1 MIITSKRK
9 LTSSVAIL
17 CALMILIGIFPM
29 NLFSRNKADAANSWT
44 VYFDISNTTWF
55 ANDDCV
61 PEVSTNN
68 STWNDMTLL
77 SGKIYSYTFDS
88 KPSSVYF
95 ARGKNSGGNIYGKT
109 TEQTISDKNYFLANL
124 WVSDSNSSS
133 INSNT
138 GTWKTCEEKTI
149 YIDISNNTVYQG
161 KKDSIYLKYGPVG
174 SVSSAKME
182 YFKDN
187 VCKTTVVLFGDEYIW
202 FDTNG
207 NWENQTSDDE
217 SVRNPGSNNYFT
229 IEANKTDGKYKGTWS
244 TYKTS
249 LEGKTINF
257 KDMTGKLNSN
267 ITAIFTGDGITTETS
282 LNVTNNQ
289 VTIPN
294 DIDSKSYTTVEF
306 KNGNNSLGKYNL
318 LGVSGEDITG
328 VSYNEGTC
336 NTFYYGA
343 VEKISDGS
351 TISYWGAK
359 PSAASSSINSKK
371 LYLENT
377 FFDTTSGNAPTI
389 TINDSTGTFTKDS
402 DDDSTYSYTINTS
415 ATQQNI
421 ISVTYNNIRYNF
433 LWGDL
438 SKNKLSINGSI
449 ASISDVY
456 SNINGLNLYFDATLS
471 KLSYENSTASNAT
484 MPAQGDNQT
493 IFAHLFNNSKS
504 TSKDYKMEKL
514 PSKTIGSNT
523 WSDVYYVNISNEDL
537 NSGNYDQV
545 VFSIGTDTITWP
557 GKYGPFASQ
566 TEDLNL
572 PKNTNKTCFYA
583 DSSDKCIY
591 NNNKRSGYWDKV
603 YTIRD
608 AESGK
613 SSTVVDIK
621 ESSFSDE
628 KKSYKSNNKEVY
640 YVNSTFYDYYT
651 DFELNGSNRDSY
663 GSSTGASYRNWVNF
677 RQFDQ
682 ALSDYYE
689 NKGVSKN
696 DAIYTGHFQPTYGG
710 WGYPFETIANT
721 LNLYAWDQYNTFMS
735 NNNSNLNSDGTVITG
750 TNGYYKYATQGI
762 VNSALENGVLK
773 THDGKAASPYFDE
786 GFLNG
791 NNSKNTKLGEVYNN
805 VSFPFTKKDVFGEG
819 VDYWWFDSASTT
831 LAMQK
836 DSTNG
841 NYYLADHSSDSNKNW
856 SKNLNSSGI
865 YTSGDSVS
873 NTYGLF
879 PFNYGNK
886 SSSDNEG
893 STYNYG
899 YGTKLEFKFRLTE
912 DGKVLDSSGNKVDIK
927 FLFSGDDDVWV
938 YIDGKLALDV
948 GGDHG
953 QVTGMLNFANGKAY
967 VSNVKKSANNN
978 KESGSTELASVTYKA
993 AGESGT
999 GTETYKFYQ
1008 SSDFTLSGS
1017 KTDEHTLVM
1026 YYMERGMWESNM
1038 KVAFNFPD
1046 ENQLEVEKQVDT
1058 TDVNE
1063 MFKDMF
1069 NNKSLF
1075 TFDIKNLATHYGP
1088 KSTSSSD
1095 DKIIS
1100 FASDF
1105 SGNISTK
1112 AGSQTTANKGNE
1124 KAGQSNVFYYKAATA
1139 SNSEYQKY
1147 TESRMATF
1155 KADGN
1160 KTIDI
1165 SDMNYLNF
1173 KFYSNASYEKVPNY
1187 SIYIRLTD
1195 ANGKV
1200 LNGYL
1205 SSECLYGSPSLT
1217 PNKWHSIKVIFR
1229 NLSGIIS
1236 RSNDADFDYTKL
1248 ASISFEN
1255 TDKIQIW
1262 LDDFTFQ
1269 PKPVVNIASGFQTA
1283 QKDIPD
1289 YGSATSGKLEDAN
1302 GSQYTSSVDNKV
1314 YSVSD
1319 GQFVLQN
1326 KENVIFHNQFRNG
1339 SYISLKENL
1348 TDEQKNLFDTKWT
1361 IYEDNVAISTLKD
1374 KTTLYIDDGRTEPK
1388 GTDEQQANNNY
1399 NGNKPSDPTIV
1410 FKSYSDD
1417 SDTTPKL
1424 KIVYNNKVKTTN
1436 LTITKQKSS
1445 TSADLTGTYEFYVVF
1460 GNVGG
1465 IGLGTVTSPK
1475 YSLKVGESV
1484 TITGIPVGTNY
1495 TIHEID
1501 PTEADVSLDK
1511 VLSDGTEIGFG
1522 NDSITVG
1529 GKTYQT
1535 NSVNGSAGTTS
1546 GKTYSYVFQNAKKP
1560 TIALTLKKI
1569 WSDIPD
1575 DVTIP
1580 INISVKLLRSN
1591 DGGKT
1596 WSKVSDSY
1604 NNIILDGLDGNDWQK
1619 TISGLDE
1626 YTDNTQTTKWT
1637 YKLVELDSSGDEIA
1651 EGNKYLDKYIV
1662 SYGAVTSDTN
1672 RELTVTNK
1680 YNVQDIVMPET
1691 GGEGG
1696 SPNQFNFVLFG
1707 AIAIALAGGL
1717 LLLNKKY
1724 AFVHIGKSSK
1734 EVR

>member
-621 ESSFSDE
+621 ESSFSAA
-628 KKSYKSNNKEVY
+628 KKSYKSNNEEVH

-651 DFELNGSNRDSY
+651 DYELNGSNRDDY
-663 GSSTGASYRNWVNF
+663 KETNGASQRNWVTF

-682 ALSDYYE
+682 ALSDLYSE
-689 NKGVSKN
+689 NNVSIP
-696 DAIYTGHFQPTYGG
+696 IYTGHFQPSYSNWTTK
-710 WGYPFETIANT
+710 FTDISNT
-721 LNLYAWDQYNTFMS
+721 LNLYGFNKNTGTDAYKSFMS
-735 NNNSNLNSDGTVITG
+735 TNNSTINI
-750 TNGYYKYATQGI
+750 NGNGEFYDSAAQGL
-762 VNSALENGVLK
+762 VNGQLDNGNLK
-773 THDGKAASPYFDE
+773 TSKGEVNLPHFDE
-786 GFLNG
+786 DFLLG
-791 NNSKNTKLGEVYNN
+791 NNSKNTKLAGIYKN
-805 VSFPFTKKDVFGEG
+805 VSFPFTKQDVDNNG
-819 VDYWWFDSASTT
+819 VDYWVFDSKDTT
-831 LAMQK
+831 LAMRK
-836 DSTNG
+836 NNDSSGNG
-841 NYYLADHSSDSNKNW
+841 NYYLQKTSNTGWSTNVNSGSA
-856 SKNLNSSGI
+856 SKNISGF
-865 YTSGDSVS
+865 
-873 NTYGLF
+873 F
-879 PFNYGNK
+879 PFNETSTATHAN
-886 SSSDNEG
+886 
-893 STYNYG
+893 TYNYG
-899 YGTKLEFKFRLTE
+899 FGTKLEFKFRLTK
-912 DGKVLDSSGNKVDIK
+912 DGKVLDKNGNPVDIK

-938 YIDGKLALDV
+938 FIDGKLALDV
-948 GGDHG
+948 GGAHG
-953 QVTGMLNFANGKAY
+953 QVTGTIDFGGTDNTKTSTVSKVKA
-967 VSNVKKSANNN
+967 SA
-978 KESGSTELASVTYKA
+978 GSST
-993 AGESGT
+993 SGT
-999 GTETYKFYQ
+999 EITSNFKLE
-1008 SSDFTLSGS
+1008 GS
-1017 KTDEHTLVM
+1017 NTDEHTLVM

>member
-29 NLFSRNKADAANSWT
+29 NLFSGKKADAANSWT
-44 VYFDISNTTWF
+44 VYFDISNTKDWF
-55 ANDDCV
+55 TDGGCV
-61 PEVSTNN
+61 PKVSTDY

-95 ARGKNSGGNIYGKT
+95 ARGNNIGIYGKT
-109 TEQTISDKNYFLANL
+109 VVQTISDKNYFLANT
-124 WVSDSNSSS
+124 WVSDSNNSN

-138 GTWKTCEEKTI
+138 GIWKTYEEKTI
-149 YIDISNNTVYQG
+149 YIDISNNTVYQE
-161 KKDSIYLKYGPVG
+161 KKDSIYLRCLPTIGNNNII
-174 SVSSAKME
+174 VSPINMR
-182 YFKDN
+182 YFKNN
-187 VCKTTVVLFGDEYIW
+187 VYKATTLLWTDGYVW

-207 NWENQTSDDE
+207 NWADQTSDDDN
-217 SVRNPGSNNYFT
+217 VRQLNGNNYFT
-229 IEANKTDGKYKGTWS
+229 IDTDKTGDKYNGRWS
-244 TYKTS
+244 TYSES
-249 LEGKTINF
+249 LAGKTINF

-267 ITAIFTGDGITTETS
+267 ITATFTGDGLTAETK
-282 LNVTNNQ
+282 NVEYNK

-294 DIDSKSYTTVEF
+294 DVNNNAYKTVEF
-306 KNGNNSLGKYNL
+306 KNGNTSLGKYNL
-318 LGVSGEDITG
+318 FNESSSGVTPI
-328 VSYNEGTC
+328 SYDENTC

-343 VEKISDGS
+343 TENLSNNSV
-351 TISYWGAK
+351 ISYWGAE
-359 PSAASSSINSKK
+359 PSTASDSINNKK
-371 LYLENT
+371 LYLDKF
-377 FFDTTSGNAPTI
+377 FFDTTSSVVPTI
-389 TINDSTGTFTKDS
+389 TIKDSNGTFAKDS
-402 DDDSTYSYTINTS
+402 DDDSTYSYIINTS
-415 ATQQNI
+415 ATQQDI
-421 ISVTYNNIRYNF
+421 ISVTYNNMRYNF
-433 LWGDL
+433 LWSDL

-449 ASISDVY
+449 ASISGVY
-456 SNINGLNLYFDATLS
+456 SNSDGLDLYFDATLS
-471 KLSYENSTASNAT
+471 KLSYSGSTGNNAT
-484 MPAQGDNQT
+484 MPIQDSNAKM
-493 IFAHLFNNSKS
+493 FAHLFGATDNS
-504 TSKDYKMEKL
+504 TVNYEMTKL
-514 PSKTIGSNT
+514 SSKTVDSNT
-523 WSDVYYVNISNEDL
+523 WSDVYFVNISKQDVEKYSKVIFYSSTNE
-537 NSGNYDQV
+537 G
-545 VFSIGTDTITWP
+545 TWP
-557 GKYGPFASQ
+557 GDNANASK
-566 TEDLNL
+566 TEDLDL

-591 NNNKRSGYWDKV
+591 DNSMRSGYWDKV

-608 AESGK
+608 AELGK
-613 SSTVVDIK
+613 NRTVVDIK
-621 ESSFSDE
+621 ESSFSDA
-628 KKSYKSNNKEVY
+628 KKSYKSNGKEVH

-651 DFELNGSNRDSY
+651 DYELNGSNRDGY
-663 GSSTGASYRNWVNF
+663 NETNGASQRNWVTF

-682 ALSDYYE
+682 ALSDLY
-689 NKGVSKN
+689 SKN
-696 DAIYTGHFQPTYGG
+696 NVSIPIYTGHFQPSIWDTKFSDIADTLKLYG
-710 WGYPFETIANT
+710 
-721 LNLYAWDQYNTFMS
+721 YNEYNKFFST
-735 NNNSNLNSDGTVITG
+735 NNSSIDINSTNNDNMYDSAAQGLVNGQLDNGNLKTSDG
-750 TNGYYKYATQGI
+750 K
-762 VNSALENGVLK
+762 VNLP
-773 THDGKAASPYFDE
+773 HFDE
-786 GFLNG
+786 DFLLG
-791 NNSKNTKLGEVYNN
+791 NNSKNTKLASIYKN
-805 VSFPFTKKDVFGEG
+805 VSFPFTKQDVGN
-819 VDYWWFDSASTT
+819 VDYWVFDSKDTT
-831 LAMQK
+831 LAMRK
-836 DSTNG
+836 NNDSSGNG
-841 NYYLADHSSDSNKNW
+841 NYYLQKTDNTGWSTNVDSASIPKGA
-856 SKNLNSSGI
+856 SGF
-865 YTSGDSVS
+865 
-873 NTYGLF
+873 F
-879 PFNYGNK
+879 PFNETSTATHAN
-886 SSSDNEG
+886 
-893 STYNYG
+893 TYNYG
-899 YGTKLEFKFRLTE
+899 FGTKLEFKFRLTK
-912 DGKVLDSSGNKVDIK
+912 DGKVRDKNGNLVDIK

-938 YIDGKLALDV
+938 FIDGKLALDV
-948 GGDHG
+948 GGAHG
-953 QVTGMLNFANGKAY
+953 KVTGTIDF
-967 VSNVKKSANNN
+967 STKKSTVSRVKASAGSST
-978 KESGSTELASVTYKA
+978 SGDNITSNFEL
-993 AGESGT
+993 E
-999 GTETYKFYQ
+999 
-1008 SSDFTLSGS
+1008 GS
-1017 KTDEHTLVM
+1017 NTDEHTLVM

-1038 KVAFNFPD
+1038 RVQFNFPD

-1088 KSTSSSD
+1088 QSTSSSD
-1095 DKIIS
+1095 DKIVS

-1105 SGNISTK
+1105 SGDISTE
-1112 AGSQTTANKGNE
+1112 AGSLTTANKENR
-1124 KAGQSNVFYYKAATA
+1124 KDGQSNVFYYKAATA
-1139 SNSEYQKY
+1139 SNNEYQKY

-1165 SDMNYLNF
+1165 SNMNYLNF
-1173 KFYSNASYEKVPNY
+1173 KFYSDASYDKVPNY

-1195 ANGKV
+1195 ANNKV

-1236 RSNDADFDYTKL
+1236 RSNDADFDYTRL
-1248 ASISFEN
+1248 VSISFEN

-1269 PKPVVNIASGFQTA
+1269 PKAVVNIASGFQTA

-1289 YGSATSGKLEDAN
+1289 YGSATLGNLKDAN

-1339 SYISLKENL
+1339 SYISLKEDL

-1388 GTDEQQANNNY
+1388 GTDEQQENNNY

-1410 FKSYSDD
+1410 FKSYSDE

-1436 LTITKQKSS
+1436 LTITKQKSI

-1475 YSLKVGESV
+1475 YSLKVGESI

-1495 TIHEID
+1495 TIHEIN

-1511 VLSDGTEIGFG
+1511 VLSDGKEIGFG

-1529 GKTYQT
+1529 GTTYQT

-1560 TIALTLKKI
+1560 TIALTLKKV
-1569 WSDIPD
+1569 WSDIPVG
-1575 DVTIP
+1575 VTIP
-1580 INISVKLLRSN
+1580 INVSVKLLRSS
-1591 DGGKT
+1591 DGGNT
-1596 WSKVSDSY
+1596 WSEVSDSY
-1604 NNIILDGLDGNDWQK
+1604 NNIILDNLDGNGWQK

-1626 YTDNTQTTKWT
+1626 YTDNTKTTRWI
-1637 YKLVELDSSGDEIA
+1637 YKLVELDSSGNAIA
-1651 EGNKYLDKYIV
+1651 GGDKYLDKYIV
-1662 SYGAVTSDTN
+1662 SYGALTSDTN
-1672 RELTVTNK
+1672 RELTVTNR
-1680 YNVQDIVMPET
+1680 YNVQDISMPET

>member
-1 MIITSKRK
+1 MIITAKRK

-17 CALMILIGIFPM
+17 CAIMILIGIFPL
-29 NLFSRNKADAANSWT
+29 NLFTVRKADAASST
-44 VYFDISNTTWF
+44 KIIYFDTCNNEGYDNWSKD
-55 ANDDCV
+55 ANLFYYAYDG
-61 PEVSTNN
+61 STN
-68 STWNDMTLL
+68 SGVPFQAMTKRNDI
-77 SGKIYSYTFDS
+77 SSQASDGVVWSCEIDKDYSYIIFINQNNWGKQQYQTVDIPISEINDGTCFTLIAEDGNGS
-88 KPSSVYF
+88 GYEGKKRKYSSY
-95 ARGKNSGGNIYGKT
+95 
-109 TEQTISDKNYFLANL
+109 TISISLA
-124 WVSDSNSSS
+124 
-133 INSNT
+133 
-138 GTWKTCEEKTI
+138 
-149 YIDISNNTVYQG
+149 
-161 KKDSIYLKYGPVG
+161 
-174 SVSSAKME
+174 
-182 YFKDN
+182 
-187 VCKTTVVLFGDEYIW
+187 
-202 FDTNG
+202 
-207 NWENQTSDDE
+207 
-217 SVRNPGSNNYFT
+217 
-229 IEANKTDGKYKGTWS
+229 
-244 TYKTS
+244 
-249 LEGKTINF
+249 GKTINF
-257 KDMTGKLNSN
+257 KDMTGELNSN
-267 ITAIFTGDGITTETS
+267 ITATFTGDGFTAETK
-282 LNVTNNQ
+282 NVENNK

-294 DIDSKSYTTVEF
+294 DINGKPYTTVEF
-306 KNGNNSLGKYNL
+306 KNGNTSLGKYNL
-318 LGVSGEDITG
+318 FNENGSGATPI
-328 VSYNEGTC
+328 SYDENTC

-343 VEKISDGS
+343 TEKSDN
-351 TISYWGAK
+351 TKVSYWGAK
-359 PSAASSSINSKK
+359 AQSGTVSAK
-371 LYLENT
+371 LYLDSDSFPT
-377 FFDTTSGNAPTI
+377 DGTAPTI
-389 TINDSTGTFTKDS
+389 QFNSTSAAFSVDS
-402 DDDSTYSYTINTS
+402 DEDAYSYSISSFQTN
-415 ATQQNI
+415 NI
-421 ISVTYNNIRYNF
+421 ITVTYNGNKYHF
-433 LWGDL
+433 FWSDT
-438 SKNKLSINGSI
+438 SKDMVTISNDIANVSLTYGS
-449 ASISDVY
+449 
-456 SNINGLNLYFDATLS
+456 SNTIYFDATLS
-471 KLSYENSTASNAT
+471 KLSYEGSTTDDAT
-484 MPAQGDNQT
+484 MPMSGDD
-493 IFAHLFNNSKS
+493 IYCYLYKGS
-504 TSKDYKMEKL
+504 TNVKHKMTKL
-514 PSKTIGSNT
+514 DPVTKGSNT
-523 WSDVYYVNISNEDL
+523 WSDVYYYTLSDEDIAAGYTNIIFFSSPD
-537 NSGNYDQV
+537 GNWRDIYQY
-545 VFSIGTDTITWP
+545 S
-557 GKYGPFASQ
+557 ASQ
-566 TEDLNL
+566 TKDLTL

-583 DSSDKCIY
+583 DSSDNCIY
-591 NNNKRSGYWDKV
+591 TETINSESKIISKNTKRSGYWDKPF
-603 YTIRD
+603 TIRD

-613 SSTVVDIK
+613 NSTVVDIK
-621 ESSFSDE
+621 QETFTKDADTL
-628 KKSYKSNNKEVY
+628 

-651 DFELNGSNRDSY
+651 DYELNGSNRDGYNGES
-663 GSSTGASYRNWVNF
+663 GLEKGVSHRNWVNF

-682 ALSDYYE
+682 ALSDYYK
-689 NKGVSKN
+689 NKGVSVN
-696 DAIYTGHFQPTYGG
+696 DAIYTGHFQPTYTDSTTGEK
-710 WGYPFETIANT
+710 WGFPFEAIAET
-721 LNLYAWDQYNTFMS
+721 MDLYGWSNYNTFIS
-735 NNNSNLNSDGTVITG
+735 NNNSNVNSDGTVKIG
-750 TNGYYKYATQGI
+750 TDGYYMYATQGI

-786 GFLNG
+786 DFLNG

-819 VDYWWFDSASTT
+819 VDYWWYDSASKT

-836 DSTNG
+836 DTESD
-841 NYYLADHSSDSNKNW
+841 NYYLADHSLDTDRSW

-865 YTSGDSVS
+865 YNAGDKVS

-879 PFNYGNK
+879 PFNYGVNSAK
-886 SSSDNEG
+886 DNNG

-899 YGTKLEFKFRLTE
+899 YGAKLEFKFRLTD
-912 DGKVLDSSGNKVDIK
+912 DGKVLDSNGNKVDIK

-938 YIDGKLALDV
+938 YIDGNLALDV

-967 VSNVKKSANNN
+967 VSNVKKSANND
-978 KESGSTELASVTYKA
+978 KESGSTELTSVKYKA
-993 AGESGT
+993 G
-999 GTETYKFYQ
+999 GTEGTTEETYRFYQ

-1095 DKIIS
+1095 DKIVS

-1112 AGSQTTANKGNE
+1112 AGSQTIANKENE

-1139 SNSEYQKY
+1139 SNAEYQKY

-1160 KTIDI
+1160 NTIDI

-1173 KFYSNASYEKVPNY
+1173 KFYSEASYEKVPNY

-1236 RSNDADFDYTKL
+1236 RSNDADFDYKKL

-1255 TDKIQIW
+1255 TDRIKIW

>member
-1 MIITSKRK
+1 MIITAKRK

-17 CALMILIGIFPM
+17 CAIMILIGIFPL
-29 NLFSRNKADAANSWT
+29 NLFTVRKADAAGT
-44 VYFDISNTTWF
+44 RKIYFDTYQNELTGGGTDGGGW
-55 ANDDCV
+55 
-61 PEVSTNN
+61 TN
-68 STWNDMTLL
+68 
-77 SGKIYSYTFDS
+77 SGNMYIYLFDS
-88 KPSSVYF
+88 TGSLGSKGPEMMKKEENISSRGDGYVWSSEADERYTHVIFLNQLSWPS
-95 ARGKNSGGNIYGKT
+95 RKQK
-109 TEQTISDKNYFLANL
+109 QTIDIPLSSDNCFYLNG
-124 WVSDSNSSS
+124 WE
-133 INSNT
+133 T
-138 GTWKTCEEKTI
+138 GSP
-149 YIDISNNTVYQG
+149 YRRTV
-161 KKDSIYLKYGPVG
+161 
-174 SVSSAKME
+174 
-182 YFKDN
+182 
-187 VCKTTVVLFGDEYIW
+187 
-202 FDTNG
+202 
-207 NWENQTSDDE
+207 
-217 SVRNPGSNNYFT
+217 
-229 IEANKTDGKYKGTWS
+229 GTYNITQS
-244 TYKTS
+244 FQ
-249 LEGKTINF
+249 GKTINF
-257 KDMTGKLNSN
+257 KDMTGTLTGN
-267 ITAIFTGDGITTETS
+267 ITATFTTDNGVETS
-282 LNVTNNQ
+282 LNLNAGQ
-289 VTIPN
+289 FTIPN
-294 DIDSKSYTTVEF
+294 DINGKPYTTVEF
-306 KNGNNSLGKYNL
+306 KNGNTSLGKYNL
-318 LGVSGEDITG
+318 FNESSSGATPI
-328 VSYNEGTC
+328 SYDENTC

-343 VEKISDGS
+343 TEMSDG
-351 TISYWGAK
+351 TKVSYWGAK
-359 PSAASSSINSKK
+359 AQSGTVSAK
-371 LYLENT
+371 LYLDSDSFPT
-377 FFDTTSGNAPTI
+377 GGTAPTI
-389 TINDSTGTFTKDS
+389 QFNSTSGTFSVDS
-402 DDDSTYSYTINTS
+402 DEDAYSYSISSVQTND
-415 ATQQNI
+415 I
-421 ISVTYNNIRYNF
+421 ITVTYNGNKYHF
-433 LWGDL
+433 FWSDT
-438 SKNKLSINGSI
+438 SKDMVTISNDIANVSLTYGS
-449 ASISDVY
+449 
-456 SNINGLNLYFDATLS
+456 SNTIYFDATLS
-471 KLSYENSTASNAT
+471 KLSYAGSTTYDAT
-484 MPAQGDNQT
+484 MPVSGDD
-493 IFAHLFNNSKS
+493 IYCYLYKNSTTNVKH
-504 TSKDYKMEKL
+504 KMTKL
-514 PSKTIGSNT
+514 APVTKGSNT
-523 WSDVYYVNISNEDL
+523 WRDVYYYTLSDGDIAAGYTHIIFFSSQDGEWPDSN
-537 NSGNYDQV
+537 Y
-545 VFSIGTDTITWP
+545 
-557 GKYGPFASQ
+557 KASQ
-566 TEDLNL
+566 TVDLTL
-572 PKNTNKTCFYA
+572 PKDTNKTCFYA
-583 DSSDKCIY
+583 DSSDKYIY
-591 NNNKRSGYWDKV
+591 TNAKRSGYWDKPF
-603 YTIRD
+603 TIRD

-613 SSTVVDIK
+613 DTDVVDIK
-621 ESSFSDE
+621 QETFTKDADTL
-628 KKSYKSNNKEVY
+628 

-651 DFELNGSNRDSY
+651 DYELNGSNRDNY
-663 GSSTGASYRNWVNF
+663 GSSTGASHRNWVNF

-682 ALSDYYE
+682 ALSDYYSS
-689 NKGVSKN
+689 KGVSVK
-696 DAIYTGHFQPTYGG
+696 DAIYTGHFQPTYGD
-710 WGYPFETIANT
+710 WGYPFSGIAGT
-721 LNLYAWDQYNTFMS
+721 MGLYGWSNYYNTFIS
-735 NNNSNLNSDGTVITG
+735 NNNSNVNSDGTVKIG
-750 TNGYYKYATQGI
+750 TDGYYMYATQGI
-762 VNSALENGVLK
+762 VNNKLDDGVLK

-786 GFLNG
+786 DFLSG

-819 VDYWWFDSASTT
+819 VDYWWYDSASKT

-836 DSTNG
+836 DTESD
-841 NYYLADHSSDSNKNW
+841 NYYLADHSLDTDRSW

-865 YTSGDSVS
+865 YNAGDKVS

-879 PFNYGNK
+879 PFNYGVNSAK
-886 SSSDNEG
+886 DNNG

-899 YGTKLEFKFRLTE
+899 YGAKLEFKFRLTD
-912 DGKVLDSSGNKVDIK
+912 DGKVLDSNGNKVDIK

-938 YIDGKLALDV
+938 YIDGNLALDV

-967 VSNVKKSANNN
+967 VSNVKKSANND
-978 KESGSTELASVTYKA
+978 KESGSTELTSVKYKA
-993 AGESGT
+993 G
-999 GTETYKFYQ
+999 GTEGTTEETYRFYQ

-1095 DKIIS
+1095 DKIVS

-1112 AGSQTTANKGNE
+1112 AGSQTIANKENE

-1139 SNSEYQKY
+1139 SNAEYQKY

-1160 KTIDI
+1160 NTIDI

-1173 KFYSNASYEKVPNY
+1173 KFYSEASYEKVPNY

-1236 RSNDADFDYTKL
+1236 RSNDADFDYKKL

-1255 TDKIQIW
+1255 TDRIKIW

>member
-1 MIITSKRK
+1 MIITAKRK

-17 CALMILIGIFPM
+17 CAIMILIGIFPL
-29 NLFSRNKADAANSWT
+29 NLFTVRKADAAGT
-44 VYFDISNTTWF
+44 RKIYFDTYQNELTGGGTDGGGW
-55 ANDDCV
+55 
-61 PEVSTNN
+61 TN
-68 STWNDMTLL
+68 
-77 SGKIYSYTFDS
+77 SGNMYIYLFDS
-88 KPSSVYF
+88 TGSLGSKGPEMMKKEENISSRGDGYVWSSEADERYTHVIFLNQLSWPS
-95 ARGKNSGGNIYGKT
+95 RKQK
-109 TEQTISDKNYFLANL
+109 QTIDIPLSSDNCFYLNG
-124 WVSDSNSSS
+124 WE
-133 INSNT
+133 T
-138 GTWKTCEEKTI
+138 GSP
-149 YIDISNNTVYQG
+149 YRRTV
-161 KKDSIYLKYGPVG
+161 
-174 SVSSAKME
+174 
-182 YFKDN
+182 
-187 VCKTTVVLFGDEYIW
+187 
-202 FDTNG
+202 
-207 NWENQTSDDE
+207 
-217 SVRNPGSNNYFT
+217 
-229 IEANKTDGKYKGTWS
+229 GTYNITQS
-244 TYKTS
+244 FQ
-249 LEGKTINF
+249 GKTINF
-257 KDMTGKLNSN
+257 KDMTGTLTGN
-267 ITAIFTGDGITTETS
+267 ITATFTTDNGVETS
-282 LNVTNNQ
+282 LNLNAGQ
-289 VTIPN
+289 FTIPN
-294 DIDSKSYTTVEF
+294 DINGKPYTTVEF
-306 KNGNNSLGKYNL
+306 KNGNTSLGKYNL
-318 LGVSGEDITG
+318 FNESSSGATPI
-328 VSYNEGTC
+328 SYDENTC

-343 VEKISDGS
+343 TEMSDG
-351 TISYWGAK
+351 TKVSYWGAK
-359 PSAASSSINSKK
+359 AQSGTVSAK
-371 LYLENT
+371 LYLDSDSFPT
-377 FFDTTSGNAPTI
+377 GGTAPTI
-389 TINDSTGTFTKDS
+389 QFNSTSGTFSVDS
-402 DDDSTYSYTINTS
+402 DEDAYSYSISSVQTND
-415 ATQQNI
+415 I
-421 ISVTYNNIRYNF
+421 ITVTYNGNKYHF
-433 LWGDL
+433 FWSDT
-438 SKNKLSINGSI
+438 SKDMVTISNDIANVSLTYGS
-449 ASISDVY
+449 
-456 SNINGLNLYFDATLS
+456 SNTIYFDATLS
-471 KLSYENSTASNAT
+471 KLSYAGSTTYDAT
-484 MPAQGDNQT
+484 MPVSGDD
-493 IFAHLFNNSKS
+493 IYCYLYKNSTTNVKH
-504 TSKDYKMEKL
+504 KMTKL
-514 PSKTIGSNT
+514 APVTKGSNT
-523 WSDVYYVNISNEDL
+523 WRDVYYYTLSDGDIAAGYTHIIFFSSQDGEWPDSN
-537 NSGNYDQV
+537 Y
-545 VFSIGTDTITWP
+545 
-557 GKYGPFASQ
+557 KASQ
-566 TEDLNL
+566 TVDLTL
-572 PKNTNKTCFYA
+572 PKDTNKTCFYA
-583 DSSDKCIY
+583 DSSDKYIY
-591 NNNKRSGYWDKV
+591 TNAKRSGYWDKPF
-603 YTIRD
+603 TIRD

-613 SSTVVDIK
+613 DTDVVDIK
-621 ESSFSDE
+621 QETFTKDADTL
-628 KKSYKSNNKEVY
+628 

-651 DFELNGSNRDSY
+651 DYELNGSNRDNY
-663 GSSTGASYRNWVNF
+663 GSSTGASHRNWVNF

-682 ALSDYYE
+682 ALSDYYSS
-689 NKGVSKN
+689 KGVSVK
-696 DAIYTGHFQPTYGG
+696 DAIYTGHFQPTYGD
-710 WGYPFETIANT
+710 WGYPFSGIAGT
-721 LNLYAWDQYNTFMS
+721 MGLYGWSNYYNTFIS
-735 NNNSNLNSDGTVITG
+735 NNNSNVNSDGTVKIG
-750 TNGYYKYATQGI
+750 TDGYYMYATQGI
-762 VNSALENGVLK
+762 VNNKLDDGVLK

-786 GFLNG
+786 DFLSG

-819 VDYWWFDSASTT
+819 VDYWWYDSASKT

-836 DSTNG
+836 DTESD
-841 NYYLADHSSDSNKNW
+841 NYYLADHSLDTDRSW

-865 YTSGDSVS
+865 YNAGDKVS

-879 PFNYGNK
+879 PFNYGVNSAK
-886 SSSDNEG
+886 DNNG

-899 YGTKLEFKFRLTE
+899 YGAKLEFKFRLTD
-912 DGKVLDSSGNKVDIK
+912 DGKVLDSNGNKVDIK

-938 YIDGKLALDV
+938 YIDGNLAFDV

-967 VSNVKKSANNN
+967 VSNVKKSANND
-978 KESGSTELASVTYKA
+978 KESGSTELTSVKYKA
-993 AGESGT
+993 G
-999 GTETYKFYQ
+999 GTEGTTEETYRFYQ

-1095 DKIIS
+1095 DKIVS

-1112 AGSQTTANKGNE
+1112 AGSQTIANKENE

-1139 SNSEYQKY
+1139 SNAEYQKY

-1160 KTIDI
+1160 NTIDI

-1173 KFYSNASYEKVPNY
+1173 KFYSEASYEKVPNY

-1236 RSNDADFDYTKL
+1236 RSNDADFDYKKL

-1255 TDKIQIW
+1255 TDRIKIW

>member
-44 VYFDISNTTWF
+44 VYFDISNTDWF
-55 ANDDCV
+55 TDNDYV
-61 PEVSTNN
+61 PEVSTDH

-77 SGKIYSYTFDS
+77 NGKIYSYTFDS

-95 ARGKNSGGNIYGKT
+95 ARGIHNGETIYGKT
-109 TEQTISDKNYFLANL
+109 TEQTISDKNYFLADS
-124 WVSDSNSSS
+124 WVS
-133 INSNT
+133 NSNNNS
-138 GTWKTCEEKTI
+138 GTWKTYKEKTI

-161 KKDSIYLKYGPVG
+161 KKDSIYLRCLPTVG
-174 SVSSAKME
+174 NNKISVSSIEMK

-187 VCKTTVVLFGDEYIW
+187 VYKATTLLWTDGYIW

-207 NWENQTSDDE
+207 NWENQTSDDD

-229 IEANKTDGKYKGTWS
+229 INANKESDNKYKGTWS
-244 TYKTS
+244 TYSES
-249 LEGKTINF
+249 LAGKTINF
-257 KDMTGKLNSN
+257 KDMTDKLNSN
-267 ITAIFTGDGITTETS
+267 ITAIFTGDEITTETK
-282 LNVTNNQ
+282 NVENNK

-294 DIDSKSYTTVEF
+294 DVNNNSYKTVEF
-306 KNGNNSLGKYNL
+306 KNGTTSLGKYNL
-318 LGVSGEDITG
+318 FNESSSGVTAI
-328 VSYNEGTC
+328 SYDESTC

-351 TISYWGAK
+351 TISYWGAE
-359 PSAASSSINSKK
+359 PSTASSSINSKK

-389 TINDSTGTFTKDS
+389 TINDSTGTFAKDS

-421 ISVTYNNIRYNF
+421 ISITYKNIRYNF
-433 LWGDL
+433 LWSDL

-456 SNINGLNLYFDATLS
+456 SNSNGLNLYFDATLS
-471 KLSYENSTASNAT
+471 KLSYSGSTTNNAT

-493 IFAHLFNNSKS
+493 IFAHLFNNSKN

-537 NSGNYDQV
+537 NSGDYDQV

-557 GKYGPFASQ
+557 DKNTSLASQ
-566 TEDLNL
+566 TEDLDL

-613 SSTVVDIK
+613 NSTVVDIK
-621 ESSFSDE
+621 ESSFSAA
-628 KKSYKSNNKEVY
+628 KKSYKSNNEEVH

-651 DFELNGSNRDSY
+651 DYELNGSNRDDY
-663 GSSTGASYRNWVNF
+663 KETNGASQRNWVTF

-682 ALSDYYE
+682 ALSDLYSE
-689 NKGVSKN
+689 NNVSIP
-696 DAIYTGHFQPTYGG
+696 IYTGHFQPSYSNWTTK
-710 WGYPFETIANT
+710 FTDISNT
-721 LNLYAWDQYNTFMS
+721 LNLYGFNKNTGTDAYKSFMS
-735 NNNSNLNSDGTVITG
+735 TNNSTINI
-750 TNGYYKYATQGI
+750 NGNGEFYDSAAQGL
-762 VNSALENGVLK
+762 VNGQLDNGNLK
-773 THDGKAASPYFDE
+773 TSKGEVNLPHFDE
-786 GFLNG
+786 DFLLG
-791 NNSKNTKLGEVYNN
+791 NNSKNTKLAGIYKN
-805 VSFPFTKKDVFGEG
+805 VSFPFTKQDVDNNG
-819 VDYWWFDSASTT
+819 VDYWVFDSKDTT
-831 LAMQK
+831 LAMRK
-836 DSTNG
+836 NNDSSGNG
-841 NYYLADHSSDSNKNW
+841 NYYLQKTSNTGWSTNVNSGSA
-856 SKNLNSSGI
+856 SKNISGF
-865 YTSGDSVS
+865 
-873 NTYGLF
+873 F
-879 PFNYGNK
+879 PFNETSTATHAN
-886 SSSDNEG
+886 
-893 STYNYG
+893 TYNYG
-899 YGTKLEFKFRLTE
+899 FGTKLEFKFRLTK
-912 DGKVLDSSGNKVDIK
+912 DGKVLDKNGNPVDIK

-938 YIDGKLALDV
+938 FIDGKLALDV
-948 GGDHG
+948 GGAHG
-953 QVTGMLNFANGKAY
+953 QVTGTIDFGGTDNTKTSTVSKVKA
-967 VSNVKKSANNN
+967 SA
-978 KESGSTELASVTYKA
+978 GSST
-993 AGESGT
+993 SGT
-999 GTETYKFYQ
+999 EITSNFKLE
-1008 SSDFTLSGS
+1008 GS
-1017 KTDEHTLVM
+1017 NTDEHTLVM

-1038 KVAFNFPD
+1038 RVQFNFPD